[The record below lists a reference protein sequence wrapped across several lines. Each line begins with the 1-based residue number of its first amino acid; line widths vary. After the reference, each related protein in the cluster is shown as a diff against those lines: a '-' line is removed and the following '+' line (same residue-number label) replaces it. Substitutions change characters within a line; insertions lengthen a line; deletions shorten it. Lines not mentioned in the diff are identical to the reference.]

1 MLANLP
7 FALAVLNALLGLI
20 ILWRMHMLSNE
31 QRAAAVENAA
41 AILRSAREQLDKVK
55 TEIIGAINEDGVQS
69 ARLDAAVESLGALAN
84 GFAPVVQALDDL
96 HPDGPVSTPERSPS
110 TDPTVTGNTQE
121 AAQPPQ
127 DDAFV
132 DVGTV
137 RFSDGEIQTEG
148 TKAAAVEAWNAAH
161 PEGPVAS

>member
-1 MLANLP
+1 MLAHLP
-7 FALAVLNALLGLI
+7 LALAVLNALLGLI

-31 QRAAAVENAA
+31 ERAAAVENAN
-41 AILRSAREQLDKVK
+41 AILGSVREELERATQ
-55 TEIIGAINEDGVQS
+55 EIKDAVSNDGVQS
-69 ARLDAAVESLGALAN
+69 TRLDAGIERLGALAN
-84 GFAPVVQALDDL
+84 AMAPISKALDDL
-96 HPDGPVSTPERSPS
+96 HPNGTPSTPERPPS

-137 RFSDGEIQTEG
+137 RFSDGEIQTES